1 MKRQATLER
10 ATPADLPAA
19 MAVIQELSLDLARA
33 RGEKLDGMSVESLQ
47 NLMANQLAAAEK
59 TKAMLATKSAE
70 RKKEV
75 MKTMRL

>member
-1 MKRQATLER
+1 
-10 ATPADLPAA
+10 